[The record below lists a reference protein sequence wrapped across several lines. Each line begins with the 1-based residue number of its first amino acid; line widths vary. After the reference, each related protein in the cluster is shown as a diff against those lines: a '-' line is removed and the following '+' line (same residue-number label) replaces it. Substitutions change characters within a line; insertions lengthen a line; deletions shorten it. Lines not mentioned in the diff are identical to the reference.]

1 MKTYMIVDETKKIL
15 NEYSKRAKKSFG
27 QNFLVNKSIIE
38 GIIKEARIS
47 KDDYVIE
54 IGPGLG
60 SLTEYLCINACKVLC
75 YEIDEDMVDILN
87 NTLKAYDNKK
97 IILGD
102 FLKQNVKKDIEEYF
116 GENVKVKVVA
126 NLPYYITTPI
136 MFRLLEID
144 NVCEEIFMVQ
154 KEMADRFTG
163 EVSTKDY
170 NALSVFVKYYT
181 DTKKAIF
188 VSRGNFYPSPNVD
201 SVVIHSIINKKQF
214 DIKNEQAFLNFVKYS
229 FNQRRKTFVNNISN
243 QYKISKSNLE
253 DILKNNNYNP
263 SLRSETLDL
272 NDFVKIYKL
281 IFENGD

>member
-1 MKTYMIVDETKKIL
+1 MIVDETKKIL

>member
-1 MKTYMIVDETKKIL
+1 MIVDETKKIL
-15 NEYSKRAKKSFG
+15 NEYSKRAKKGFG

-38 GIIKEARIS
+38 GIIKEAKIS

-116 GENVKVKVVA
+116 GENAKVKVVA

>member
-1 MKTYMIVDETKKIL
+1 MIVDETKKIL
-15 NEYSKRAKKSFG
+15 NEYSARAKKSFG

-38 GIIKEARIS
+38 GIIKEAKIS
-47 KDDYVIE
+47 RDDYVIE

-75 YEIDEDMVDILN
+75 YEIDEGMVDILN

>member
-1 MKTYMIVDETKKIL
+1 MIVDETKKIL
-15 NEYSKRAKKSFG
+15 NEYSKRAKKGFG

-38 GIIKEARIS
+38 GIIKEAKIS

-75 YEIDEDMVDILN
+75 YEIDADMVDILN

-97 IILGD
+97 IVLGD

-201 SVVIHSIINKKQF
+201 SVVIHSIINKKQL

>member
-1 MKTYMIVDETKKIL
+1 MIVDETKKIL
-15 NEYSKRAKKSFG
+15 NEYSKRAKKGFG

-38 GIIKEARIS
+38 GIIKEAKIS
-47 KDDYVIE
+47 RDDYVIE

>member
-1 MKTYMIVDETKKIL
+1 MIVDETKKIL
-15 NEYSKRAKKSFG
+15 NEYSKRAKKGFG

-38 GIIKEARIS
+38 GIIKEAKIS

-60 SLTEYLCINACKVLC
+60 SLTEYLCINAGKVLC
-75 YEIDEDMVDILN
+75 YEIDADMVDILN

-102 FLKQNVKKDIEEYF
+102 FLKQNVKNDIEEYF
-116 GENVKVKVVA
+116 GKNVKVKVVA

-144 NVCEEIFMVQ
+144 NVFEEIFMVQ

-201 SVVIHSIINKKQF
+201 SVVIHSIINKKQL

>member
-1 MKTYMIVDETKKIL
+1 MIVDETKRIL
-15 NEYSKRAKKSFG
+15 NEYSRRAKKSFG
-27 QNFLVNKSIIE
+27 QNFLINKSILE
-38 GIIKEARIS
+38 GIVKEA
-47 KDDYVIE
+47 KVTKEDFVIE

-60 SLTEYLCINACKVLC
+60 ALTEFLCINAAKVLC
-75 YEIDEDMVDILN
+75 YEIDEDMVEILQE
-87 NTLKAYDNKK
+87 TLKAYDNKK

-102 FLKQNVKKDIEEYF
+102 FLKQNIKKDIEEYF
-116 GENVKVKVVA
+116 GADAKVKVIA

-144 NVCEEIFMVQ
+144 NVTEEIFMVQ

-163 EVSTKDY
+163 IVSTKDY

-188 VSRGNFYPSPNVD
+188 VSRGNFFPAPNVD
-201 SVVIHSIINKKQF
+201 SVVIHSIINKKQY
-214 DIKNEQAFLNFVKYS
+214 DIKDEKKFLSFVKSS
-229 FNQRRKTFVNNISN
+229 FNQRRKTFVNNISS

-253 DILKNNNYNP
+253 EVLKNNDYNP
-263 SLRSETLDL
+263 SLRSETLELD
-272 NDFVKIYKL
+272 DFVKIYKL

>member
-1 MKTYMIVDETKKIL
+1 MIVDETKRIL
-15 NEYSKRAKKSFG
+15 NEYSRRAKKSFG
-27 QNFLVNKSIIE
+27 QNFLINKSILE
-38 GIIKEARIS
+38 GIVKEA
-47 KDDYVIE
+47 KVTKEDFVIE

-60 SLTEYLCINACKVLC
+60 ALTEFLCINAAKVLC
-75 YEIDEDMVDILN
+75 YEIDEDMVEILQE
-87 NTLKAYDNKK
+87 TLKAYDNKK

-102 FLKQNVKKDIEEYF
+102 FLKQNVKKDVEEYF
-116 GENVKVKVVA
+116 GADAKVKVIA

-144 NVCEEIFMVQ
+144 NVTEEIFMVQ

-163 EVSTKDY
+163 AVSTKDY

-188 VSRGNFYPSPNVD
+188 VSRGNFFPAPNVD
-201 SVVIHSIINKKQF
+201 SVVIHSIINKKQY
-214 DIKNEQAFLNFVKYS
+214 DIKDEKKFLSFVKSS
-229 FNQRRKTFVNNISN
+229 FNQRRKTFVNNISS

-253 DILKNNNYNP
+253 EVLKNNDYNP
-263 SLRSETLDL
+263 SLRSETLELD
-272 NDFVKIYKL
+272 DFVKIYKL

>member
-1 MKTYMIVDETKKIL
+1 MIVDETKKIL
-15 NEYSKRAKKSFG
+15 NEYSKRAKKGFG

-38 GIIKEARIS
+38 GIIKEAKIS

-60 SLTEYLCINACKVLC
+60 SLTEYLCINAGKVLC
-75 YEIDEDMVDILN
+75 YEIDADMVDILN

-116 GENVKVKVVA
+116 GENAKVKVVA

-201 SVVIHSIINKKQF
+201 SVVIHSIINKKQL

>member
-1 MKTYMIVDETKKIL
+1 MIVDETKKIL
-15 NEYSKRAKKSFG
+15 NEYSARAKKSFG

-38 GIIKEARIS
+38 GIIKEAKIS

-116 GENVKVKVVA
+116 EENVKVKVVA